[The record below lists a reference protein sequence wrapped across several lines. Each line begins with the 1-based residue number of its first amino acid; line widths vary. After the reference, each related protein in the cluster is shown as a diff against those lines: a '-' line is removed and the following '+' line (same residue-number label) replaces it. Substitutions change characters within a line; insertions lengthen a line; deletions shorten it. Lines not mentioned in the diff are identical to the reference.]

1 MEPPSPPI
9 LYINLDQATDRR
21 RSIEAELARMFPGQ
35 SAERMPAVQG
45 TVCAQNP
52 EAAHL
57 TPYTR
62 FLLANHGRGQ
72 S

>member
-1 MEPPSPPI
+1 MEPPPPI
-9 LYINLDQATDRR
+9 LFINLDQATDRR
-21 RSIEAELARMFPGQ
+21 RSIEAELARVFP
-35 SAERMPAVQG
+35 SHPVVERMPAVQG

-62 FLLANHGRGQ
+62 FLLANHGPRQ
-72 S
+72 